1 MISPQIPS
9 NEQERITALRSLHI
23 LDTPPDSLY
32 DRIVQTAQSV
42 FDVPI
47 VLISLVDTQ
56 RQWFKSKVGLA
67 TDETQREVS
76 FCAHAICETV
86 VDDLES
92 RLFEVQ
98 DATTD
103 PRFANNPLV
112 RGNPWIRY
120 YLGFVLQSSDHQN
133 LGTFCL
139 IDTKTRNFSNKE
151 INIFSNLGYIVQ
163 ELLNRKTGVTDSS
176 DQQIGIH
183 KDGVFLSYD
192 NFYKQINEIKAKI
205 NKIGINF
212 NQWRILNII
221 ANIQGAT
228 PAIIGRQLDLSNPLV
243 SNYLQKLEA
252 KQLVT
257 RNERDGHDRRLT
269 KLSCTAKGLTY
280 WSKGKDICSELL
292 DADPIKNESSMKM
305 D

>member
-1 MISPQIPS
+1 MISPQTPS

-23 LDTPPDSLY
+23 LDTPPDTLY

-47 VLISLVDTQ
+47 ALISLVDTH
-56 RQWFKSKVGLA
+56 RQWFKSKAGLA
-67 TDETQREVS
+67 ANETPRDVS
-76 FCAHAICETV
+76 FCAHAICETI

-92 RLFEVQ
+92 RLFEIQ
-98 DATTD
+98 DATKD
-103 PRFANNPLV
+103 PRFTSNPLV
-112 RGNPWIRY
+112 TGDPWIRY

-139 IDTKTRNFSNKE
+139 IDTKTRSFTNKE
-151 INIFSNLGYIVQ
+151 ISIFSSFGFIIQ
-163 ELLNRKTGVTDSS
+163 ELLNRKATDSI
-176 DQQIGIH
+176 DQQIGIN

-221 ANIQGAT
+221 ANIEGAT

-257 RNERDGHDRRLT
+257 RNEREGHDRRLT
-269 KLSCTAKGLTY
+269 KLSCTPKGLTY
-280 WSKGKDICSELL
+280 WSKGKDICSDLL
-292 DADPIKNESSMKM
+292 DSDPIKDESSINL

>member
-1 MISPQIPS
+1 MITPQIPS

-23 LDTPPDSLY
+23 LDTPPDTLY

-47 VLISLVDTQ
+47 VLISLVDTH
-56 RQWFKSKVGLA
+56 RQWFKSKIGLA
-67 TDETQREVS
+67 ADETPRDVS
-76 FCAHAICETV
+76 FCAHAICESIV
-86 VDDLES
+86 EDLES

-98 DATTD
+98 DATKD
-103 PRFANNPLV
+103 PRFAHNPLV
-112 RGNPWIRY
+112 TGDPCIRY

-139 IDTKTRNFSNKE
+139 IDTKTRSFTNKE
-151 INIFSNLGYIVQ
+151 INIFSNFGFIVQ
-163 ELLNRKTGVTDSS
+163 EMLNRTTTDSIN
-176 DQQIGIH
+176 QKIGINR
-183 KDGVFLSYD
+183 DGVFLSYD

-221 ANIQGAT
+221 ANIEGAT
-228 PAIIGRQLDLSNPLV
+228 PALIGRQLDLSNPLV

-257 RNERDGHDRRLT
+257 RNEREEHDRRLT
-269 KLSCTAKGLTY
+269 KLACTSQRA
-280 WSKGKDICSELL
+280 DILE
-292 DADPIKNESSMKM
+292 
-305 D
+305 